1 MFEGFRISLWFLVE
15 TTGSGQ
21 GSTKNGQERREQ

>member
-1 MFEGFRISLWFLVE
+1 MFEGSRISFWFSAG

-21 GSTKNGQERREQ
+21 GSTKNGQGRREQ